1 MSQAKNSVMEFD
13 DKKYAQR
20 ERLIFLD
27 NCLTWRGVANRRD
40 IIERF
45 GISNG
50 QAALDFKL
58 YLERASGTPPIYDN
72 TKKTYLAA
80 SNHRPLTQT
89 RLTEAFD
96 AVLGEPHKEC
106 PASLPRLERHADPL
120 VISHLYQAIQSGTAL
135 NIHYT
140 SMRTGTDAVQW
151 IVPRVFASDGERV
164 HIRAYS
170 FKHNDYHDYVPI
182 RINPDSSFEQKA
194 LEHPLPVDQK
204 WNTLAR
210 IYLKPKSSLSLE
222 QAAAVRLEYGFVDEL
237 LCIET
242 REALEFYADRRWG
255 LDQPHA
261 RLERERVDYSDIPEG
276 AGRASV

>member
-1 MSQAKNSVMEFD
+1 MEFD

-40 IIERF
+40 IIDRF

-58 YLERASGTPPIYDN
+58 YLERASGAPPVYDN

-80 SNHRPLTQT
+80 SKHQPLTQS

-96 AVLGEPHKEC
+96 AVLGETQSER

-135 NIHYT
+135 NIQYT
-140 SMRTGTDAVQW
+140 SMRTGTDAAQW
-151 IVPRVFASDGERV
+151 IVPRVFASDGDRV
-164 HIRAYS
+164 HVRAFS

-182 RINPDSSFEQKA
+182 RISPDSTFEQKA
-194 LEHPLPVDQK
+194 LVRSIPGDRK

-210 IYLKPKSSLSLE
+210 IFLKPKSDLSPA
-222 QAAAVRLEYGFVDEL
+222 QAEAVRREYGFEDEL

-255 LDQPHA
+255 LDQPHS
-261 RLERERVDYSDIPEG
+261 RLERERVDYLDISEG
-276 AGRASV
+276 AASASD

>member
-1 MSQAKNSVMEFD
+1 MDFD

-27 NCLTWRGVANRRD
+27 NCLTWRGVANRSD
-40 IIERF
+40 IIDRF

-58 YLERASGTPPIYDN
+58 YLVRASGAPPVYDN
-72 TKKTYLAA
+72 TRKTYVAA
-80 SNHRPLTQT
+80 PKHHPIAET
-89 RLTEAFD
+89 RLTEAFE
-96 AVLGEPHKEC
+96 AVLGETQDQY
-106 PASLPRLERHADPL
+106 PASLPRLERHADPI
-120 VISHLYQAIQSGTAL
+120 VISHLYQSIQSGVAL

-151 IVPRVFASDGERV
+151 IVPKVFASDGERI

-170 FKHNDYHDYVPI
+170 YKHDDYHDYVPI
-182 RINPDSSFEQKA
+182 RISPDSTFEQKA
-194 LEHPLPVDQK
+194 LERPIPIDQK

-210 IYLKPKSSLSLE
+210 IYLKPKSHLSPE
-222 QAAAVRLEYGFVDEL
+222 QAEAVRREYGFKDEL

-255 LDQPHA
+255 LDQPHS
-261 RLERERVDYSDIPEG
+261 RLEREKVEYSDITEG
-276 AGRASV
+276 ANRASF

>member
-58 YLERASGTPPIYDN
+58 YLERASGTPPVYDN
-72 TKKTYLAA
+72 IKKTYLAA

-89 RLTEAFD
+89 RLMEAFD
-96 AVLGEPHKEC
+96 AVLGETQNEYPG
-106 PASLPRLERHADPL
+106 SLPRLERHADPL
-120 VISHLYQAIQSGTAL
+120 VISHLYQAIQSGAAL

-151 IVPRVFASDGERV
+151 IVPKVFASDGERV

-182 RINPDSSFEQKA
+182 RISPDSTFEQKS
-194 LEHPLPVDQK
+194 LEHPLPADQK

-210 IYLKPKSSLSLE
+210 IYLKPKSSLSRE
-222 QAAAVRLEYGFVDEL
+222 QVAAVRLEYGFEDEL

-261 RLERERVDYSDIPEG
+261 RLERERVDYSDISEG
-276 AGRASV
+276 VIRAPK